1 MIISG
6 RTATG
11 RIYFTWY
18 RMFSLMGALA
28 EAGQRFQF
36 PVKGLQNSVLGTS
49 AVIGTMAVDR
59 SRGVKR
65 CVEIRQL

>member
-1 MIISG
+1 
-6 RTATG
+6 
-11 RIYFTWY
+11 
-18 RMFSLMGALA
+18 MGALA

-59 SRGVKR
+59 SRGGKR